1 MVIRL
6 WISQYFEQMEE
17 LSVPVVECPWHERMY
32 MKYKYLNLV
41 PSRLKFLLKSW
52 KDINNLV
59 FIKFWQK

>member
-1 MVIRL
+1 
-6 WISQYFEQMEE
+6 MEE